1 MRVLVGCE
9 RSQVVAKAFI
19 ERGHEVLSCD
29 LEPAQQDAPHYQGNV
44 FDVMDYPWDLGIF
57 HFPCTNT
64 AVSGAKHFRAKRQ
77 DGRLY
82 RGVSLF
88 MEGWRRAAHIPR
100 VCFEHPVSIL
110 STLFRQPDQTIQPWQ
125 FGHGE
130 TKATCLWLRGLPLLV
145 PTNIVEGREPRIHHM
160 PPSDK
165 RAELRSQTYAG
176 IAQAMAEQWGGEIL
190 VSANRTAAA

>member
-176 IAQAMAEQWGGEIL
+176 IAQAMAEQWGGEVL
-190 VSANRTAAA
+190 VSANCTAAA